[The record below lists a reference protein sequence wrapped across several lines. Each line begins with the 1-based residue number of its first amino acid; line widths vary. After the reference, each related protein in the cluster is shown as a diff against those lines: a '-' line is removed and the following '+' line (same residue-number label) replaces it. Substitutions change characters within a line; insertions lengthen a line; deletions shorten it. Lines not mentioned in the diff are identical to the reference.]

1 MIQYSNLNYQGIV
14 FEETFDLS
22 SMEYMHMDVW
32 TASVDSLLVFPISVG
47 SGEKSVKAGLSQSS
61 WTSIDV
67 PLSAFTDQG
76 LDMSDIHQIKLE
88 DPDGNSGTIYV
99 DNIYFYSVPVP
110 MMAAAT
116 PTQKAEDVL
125 SIYSQAYTNPA
136 AVNYY
141 PGWGQSTQLSIFEI
155 GTDSMLAYS
164 KLNYQGIEFGETI
177 DASSMDTLHIDVWS
191 TSVSNLL
198 IFPISA
204 GSGEKSVTKALEVNT
219 WNSFNIPLTDFTS
232 QNLTVNDLIQFKFE
246 DPDGTKGT
254 IYLDNI
260 YFYKKGT
267 NSVLPISFSTLKVY
281 PNPTTST
288 LHLDI
293 DAASSTISSY
303 SLLNVQGQTILS
315 TDVNSTTINTT
326 VDVSK
331 FSTGVYFLKI
341 NTENGNYTHR
351 VIVQ

>member
-1 MIQYSNLNYQGIV
+1 
-14 FEETFDLS
+14 
-22 SMEYMHMDVW
+22 
-32 TASVDSLLVFPISVG
+32 
-47 SGEKSVKAGLSQSS
+47 
-61 WTSIDV
+61 
-67 PLSAFTDQG
+67 
-76 LDMSDIHQIKLE
+76 
-88 DPDGNSGTIYV
+88 
-99 DNIYFYSVPVP
+99 
-110 MMAAAT
+110 MAAAK
-116 PTQKAEDVL
+116 PAQKPEDVI
-125 SIYSQAYTNPA
+125 SVYSQAYPNPA
-136 AVNYY
+136 AANYY

-177 DASSMDTLHIDVWS
+177 DASSMDSLHIDVWS

-204 GSGEKSVTKALEVNT
+204 GSGEKSVTKALEINT

-246 DPDGTKGT
+246 DPDGNSGT

-267 NSVLPISFSTLKVY
+267 NSITPVSFNTLKVY
-281 PNPTTST
+281 PNPTNGI

-293 DAASSTISSY
+293 DAASTTISSY

-326 VDVSK
+326 VDVSN

-341 NTENGNYTHR
+341 NTENGSYTHR